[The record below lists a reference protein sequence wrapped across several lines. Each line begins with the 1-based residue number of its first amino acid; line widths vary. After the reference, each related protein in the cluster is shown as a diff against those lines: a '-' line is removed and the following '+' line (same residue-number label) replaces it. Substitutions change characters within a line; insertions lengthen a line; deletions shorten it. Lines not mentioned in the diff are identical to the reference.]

1 MGKAMTSHKGAT
13 EQFDRLRPQ
22 LTRLAH
28 QILGSLK
35 EAESVVHEVSRRWH
49 CLKPVEI
56 QAPAAYLHRLV
67 VTLCLET
74 LKSRPKQGVAP
85 KLSNSINGSYDG
97 GLGPDELTLSLMLAL
112 KQRSALERTTFLL
125 HDVFGVP
132 VEEVAATIHRDPA
145 EVHELASRARRQV
158 RRAHS
163 HDQAGRED
171 GDRIAR
177 AFFAA
182 STAGDLGSLRSM
194 LAFDVTMTMDVGG
207 EPLSSPGLIVG
218 LDRVVSLLGEFYRQ
232 SADHPSIF
240 IRPIWFEGRPGYLSV
255 ERDDIL
261 QATMLEI
268 LDGRITAIY
277 MTENTDEFANNVKMT
292 WEDESSNTLH

>member
-1 MGKAMTSHKGAT
+1 MTSHNGAT
-13 EQFDRLRPQ
+13 EQFELQRPQ
-22 LTRLAH
+22 LIRLAY
-28 QILGSLK
+28 QILGSLN
-35 EAESVVHEVSRRWH
+35 EAEGVVHRVWLKWQR
-49 CLKPVEI
+49 LKPVET
-56 QAPAAYLHRLV
+56 QALAAYLHRLV

-74 LKSRPKQGVAP
+74 LKFGSSQGVDRELP
-85 KLSNSINGSYDG
+85 NSIDMSYDEG
-97 GLGPDELTLSLMLAL
+97 IGLDELTLTLMLAL

-132 VEEVAATIHRDPA
+132 VKEVAATVRRDPA

-171 GDRIAR
+171 GIRIAR

-182 STAGDLGSLRSM
+182 STAGDLEALRSM
-194 LAFDVTMTMDVGG
+194 LALNVTMTMDVGG
-207 EPLSSPGLIVG
+207 EPLSSLGLVAG

-232 SADHPSIF
+232 SADHPSMF

-255 ERDDIL
+255 DREDIL

-268 LDGRITAIY
+268 SDGRIAAIY
-277 MTENTDEFANNVKMT
+277 MTENTDEFASGVRMT
-292 WEDESSNTLH
+292 SENGSLNTLH

>member
-1 MGKAMTSHKGAT
+1 MTSHKGAT

-22 LTRLAH
+22 LTRLAY

-35 EAESVVHEVSRRWH
+35 EAAGVVHEVALEWQR
-49 CLKPVEI
+49 LKPVEI

-85 KLSNSINGSYDG
+85 KLSNSINGSYDE
-97 GLGPDELTLSLMLAL
+97 GLGLDDLTLTLMLAL
-112 KQRSALERTTFLL
+112 KQRPALERTTFLL

-132 VEEVAATIHRDPA
+132 VEEVAATMRRDPA

-163 HDQAGRED
+163 QDQLGREE

-182 STAGDLGSLRSM
+182 PTAGDLESLRSM

-207 EPLSSPGLIVG
+207 KPLTSSGLMTG
-218 LDRVVSLLGEFYRQ
+218 LDRVVSLLGDFYRQ
-232 SADHPSIF
+232 SSDRRSMF
-240 IRPIWFEGRPGYLSV
+240 IRPMWFEGRPGYLSV

-268 LDGRITAIY
+268 ADGRIAAIF
-277 MTENTDEFANNVKMT
+277 MTENTDEFAINVKMT
-292 WEDESSNTLH
+292 WENGSSNTLH

>member
-22 LTRLAH
+22 LTHLAS

-35 EAESVVHEVSRRWH
+35 EAEGVMHEVSLRWQRR
-49 CLKPVEI
+49 KPIQI

-67 VTLCLET
+67 VTLCLER
-74 LKSRPKQGVAP
+74 LKSGLAQRVDPE
-85 KLSNSINGSYDG
+85 LSNPIGGPYDG
-97 GLGPDELTLSLMLAL
+97 AMKLDQLTLTLMLAL
-112 KQRSALERTTFLL
+112 KKRSALERTTFLL

-132 VEEVAATIHRDPA
+132 VEEVAATIRRDPA

-163 HDQAGRED
+163 HGRVGREE
-171 GDRIAR
+171 GNRIAR

-182 STAGDLGSLRSM
+182 STADDLGSLRSM
-194 LAFDVTMTMDVGG
+194 LASDVTMTMDVGG
-207 EPLSSPGLIVG
+207 EPLSSPGLMAG
-218 LDRVVSLLGEFYRQ
+218 LERVVSLLGEFYRQ
-232 SADHPSIF
+232 SADHPSMF
-240 IRPIWFEGRPGYLSV
+240 IRPMWFEGRPGYLSV
-255 ERDDIL
+255 ERNYIL

-268 LDGRITAIY
+268 SDGRITAIY
-277 MTENTDEFANNVKMT
+277 ITENTDALASSVRVT
-292 WEDESSNTLH
+292 SEDRSSNGVH